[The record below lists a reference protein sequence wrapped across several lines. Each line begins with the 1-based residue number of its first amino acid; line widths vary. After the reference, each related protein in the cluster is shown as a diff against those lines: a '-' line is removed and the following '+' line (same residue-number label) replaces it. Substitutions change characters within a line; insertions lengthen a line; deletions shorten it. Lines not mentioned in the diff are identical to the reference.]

1 MGSREAH
8 GLPIAYCLLPPS
20 GRLRQVPQH
29 VMENP
34 AVTEVFELVHRVDP
48 RLQADAGRRPE
59 AARDLGLEHLAR
71 PQLPGQ
77 PTNCHF
83 FITDKAKHLPAFAF
97 LELQRNDAHA
107 DEVGAVNALE
117 GLGDDRPDAE
127 QPRALGRPVAR

>member
-1 MGSREAH
+1 
-8 GLPIAYCLLPPS
+8 
-20 GRLRQVPQH
+20 
-29 VMENP
+29 MENP
-34 AVTEVFELVHRVDP
+34 AVTEIFELVHRVDP

-59 AARDLGLEHLAR
+59 AARDFGLEHLAR

-77 PTNCHF
+77 PANCHF
-83 FITDKAKHLPAFAF
+83 FITDKAEHLPAFAL